1 MSQLKEWI
9 WKHFSFPEL
18 ISEGNCFAQSSI
30 FLSFSSVQ
38 RCQKKCQDIKKTAF
52 SVKSLR
58 KFNVSKLNS
67 LPVNVKFPKT
77 ENSPKTRFWKKSG
90 KPQHHKSHKSNDHF
104 NLTNFFRQLIWV
116 YFYSYRNR
124 IWRRRFYCVQ
134 WLQTSC
140 RVSYSSD
147 TKKTLWTTHNAKFIA
162 CGIDQ

>member
-1 MSQLKEWI
+1 MGLTDRKSKL
-9 WKHFSFPEL
+9 WKT
-18 ISEGNCFAQSSI
+18 QSSI

-52 SVKSLR
+52 SVKSHR
-58 KFNVSKLNS
+58 KFNVSRINS
-67 LPVNVKFPKT
+67 KPVNVKFPKR
-77 ENSPKTRFWKKSG
+77 ENSPKTRFWKK
-90 KPQHHKSHKSNDHF
+90 KIRKTTTLQEPQEQWPFQFDEIFH
-104 NLTNFFRQLIWV
+104 QLNWV